1 MEAEDVSMAHTYNGK
16 LPEYMYAPGNLMAWW
31 FLGFLQWWISN
42 RNTFSCKSCLSAWL
56 ESLGAEVSAIY
67 IGLIS
72 NDVSED
78 LGSLF
83 SYVYW

>member
-42 RNTFSCKSCLSAWL
+42 RNTFSC
-56 ESLGAEVSAIY
+56 
-67 IGLIS
+67 
-72 NDVSED
+72 
-78 LGSLF
+78 
-83 SYVYW
+83 